1 MSGEKVSKSGGLCD
15 GPRTPRLASHRS
27 WSQAPVSG
35 PIRPLSVKKEGK
47 KEKKEKHEQMKAV
60 QAGCSEKISLAQLS
74 KVEQEAL
81 QQTGFPK

>member
-1 MSGEKVSKSGGLCD
+1 
-15 GPRTPRLASHRS
+15 
-27 WSQAPVSG
+27 VSG